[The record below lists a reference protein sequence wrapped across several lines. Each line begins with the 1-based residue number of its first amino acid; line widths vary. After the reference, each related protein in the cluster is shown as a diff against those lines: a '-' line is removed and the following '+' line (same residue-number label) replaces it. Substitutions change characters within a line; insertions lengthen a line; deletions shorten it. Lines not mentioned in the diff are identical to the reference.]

1 MCAQDFDNIYDKI
14 KKQAWSKDTLKLNNQ
29 WIHILSSNEIADIIS
44 LNAQTDNVKFDGCL
58 FNAINST
65 PTVLNDL
72 FSKISNELEQGSG
85 VFVLKRFP
93 INTLTKTTK
102 DLYLK
107 FCGFIGHLLPQ
118 NHLKELVID
127 IQNMNTN
134 NKADTSLFRGP
145 FTNDSLQFH
154 SDRCDVT
161 TLLCLQQAKI
171 GGETLIASSHYIHN
185 IIYEHSPELLK
196 QLYLP
201 YYYARAQ
208 WEKEIY
214 DKKYYE
220 MPVFSMYKDYFASR
234 YMRPLINEA
243 QQMDGVPKLTN
254 IQNSALSLLEAIAN
268 DRNVHV
274 RLRLEPGDILF
285 FNNLTT
291 FHARNAYED
300 NVEEISKRHLLR
312 LWLSSF
318 NNRPVSHYYKSLFG
332 NIGAGE
338 LRGGYR

>member
-1 MCAQDFDNIYDKI
+1 MCAQDFDNICNKI
-14 KKQAWSKDTLKLNNQ
+14 KPQAWSNDTLKMNKR
-29 WIHILSSNEIADIIS
+29 WIHVLSSNEIAEIIPLMVKIDNSKFNYS
-44 LNAQTDNVKFDGCL
+44 LI
-58 FNAINST
+58 NAINNS
-65 PTVLNDL
+65 PAILNDL
-72 FSKISNELEQGSG
+72 IKNISAELEQGSG
-85 VFVLKRFP
+85 VFVVKRFP
-93 INTLTKTTK
+93 INALIETSK

-107 FCGFIGHLLPQ
+107 FCSFIGHLLPQ
-118 NHLKELVID
+118 NHLKDLVID
-127 IQNMNTN
+127 IQDITTN
-134 NKADTSLFRGP
+134 NKADTSLSRGP

-154 SDRCDVT
+154 SDRCDIT
-161 TLLCLQQAKI
+161 ALLCLQQATN
-171 GGETLIASSHYIHN
+171 GGETLIASSHHIHN
-185 IIYEHSPELLK
+185 RIYESAPELLK

-220 MPVFSMYKDYFASR
+220 MPVFSIYKEYFASR

-243 QQMDGVPKLTN
+243 QLMDGVPKLTN
-254 IQNSALSLLEAIAN
+254 TQNSALSLLEEIAN
-268 DRNVHV
+268 DSSTHV
-274 RLRLEPGDILF
+274 KLRLEPGDILF

-300 NVEEISKRHLLR
+300 NEEISKRHLLR
-312 LWLSSF
+312 LWLSGF
-318 NNRPVSHYYKSLFG
+318 NNRPVSHYYKPLFG